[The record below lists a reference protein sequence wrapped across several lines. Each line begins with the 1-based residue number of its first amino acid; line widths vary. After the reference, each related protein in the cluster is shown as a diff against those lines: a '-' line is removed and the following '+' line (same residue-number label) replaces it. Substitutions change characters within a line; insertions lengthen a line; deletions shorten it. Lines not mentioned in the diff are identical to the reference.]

1 MNKGILFIAVVLFLS
16 GACQKTGTPEA
27 PQEKEPKS
35 FAAITEDSGT
45 RTVLSWIN
53 IHWTKGDKV
62 SIFAGKTV
70 NDKYQ
75 VTDES
80 DGQSR
85 ADLYLVSN
93 GDNTDSELAANIAY
107 YPYLPSFSGVRTTE
121 TGYEI
126 ESILPDKQTYS
137 KDSFGNGAFP
147 MAAVTSTPED
157 CNLQFKNIL
166 GGVKLQ
172 LKGTAKIKRIT
183 IKGNKDEIL
192 CGPVKV
198 ALSATELPKILE
210 FTQASFADFVQLDCG
225 DGVQLNTETATSFII
240 ALPPMTLPEGF
251 SISICDTEDNEMRV
265 STSKSQTIARSG
277 ILKMPEIT
285 FDTTVPVNLSQDG
298 TANCYVVSSEGKYQF
313 KPTKGNS
320 QELLENVES
329 AVVLWQSF
337 GTDVAPHP
345 GELVETA
352 YYKDGMIFFTA
363 KEKKGNAVIAAQDK
377 DGEILWSWH
386 ICLTD
391 KPQGQVY
398 NNNAGTMMDRNLG
411 ATSATPGDVGALG
424 LLYQWGRKD
433 PFLGGC
439 QISYEKSMMQTK
451 AASSIVWPSAKAS
464 DSSNGTIAFSV
475 SHPTTFVSENASNRD
490 WCYSG
495 SNEIDKTRW
504 QSSKTI
510 YDPCPSGWRV
520 PEGGA
525 DGVWVKAFNT
535 SEDTQDDANWDS
547 DKMGMDFSTTK
558 MQLGTSG
565 PIWYPAA
572 GSLNASSE
580 PEVTW
585 QLFNVGV
592 QADYWTCTPTPLV
605 FSKFYECYVFR
616 FDKKGFVRLKDYDVL
631 AAGHQVRCLKEE

>member
-1 MNKGILFIAVVLFLS
+1 MNKGILFIAVVFFLS
-16 GACQKTGTPEA
+16 AACQKTGTPEA

-53 IHWTKGDKV
+53 IHWTKGDQI

-85 ADLYLVSN
+85 ADLDWVSN
-93 GDNTDSELAANIAY
+93 GDNTGERELAANIAY
-107 YPYLPSFSGVRTTE
+107 YPYLGLINGVRTTE

-126 ESILPDKQTYS
+126 ESIFPDKQTYS

-157 CNLQFKNIL
+157 YNLQFKNIL

-172 LKGTAKIKRIT
+172 LKGTAKIKCIT

-198 ALSATELPKILE
+198 ALSATESPKILE

-251 SISICDTEDNEMRV
+251 SISIFDTEDNEMRV

-337 GTDVAPHP
+337 GTDVAPKP

-386 ICLTD
+386 IWLTD
-391 KPQGQVY
+391 EPQGQVY

-439 QISYEKSMMQTK
+439 QISYKESTMQTK

-475 SHPTTFVSENASNRD
+475 SHPTTFVSENTSNRD

-495 SNEIDKTRW
+495 SNEIDNTRW

-520 PEGGA
+520 PEGGP

-535 SEDTQDDANWDS
+535 SEDTQHDANWNS
-547 DKMGMDFSTTK
+547 DKMGMDFSATN

-572 GSLNASSE
+572 GSLNPLSKL
-580 PEVTW
+580 EVTR

-592 QADYWTCTPTPLV
+592 QADYWTCTPTV

-616 FDKKGFVRLKDYDVL
+616 FDKNGFVKLKDCDVL